1 MAKDRVNITLDSDI
15 KEKLKQY
22 ADERHSS
29 VSQVVTDWVLTLK
42 VKDSQVRGQMTFK

>member
-1 MAKDRVNITLDSDI
+1 MAKDRMNLTLDAEI
-15 KEKLKQY
+15 KERLKQY

-42 VKDSQVRGQMTFK
+42 VKDPQMRGLK